1 MDSLMDKGA
10 ILIIGKLLL
19 TFAVVLGIPLWEL
32 YALRRDRESGD
43 LPTPTAR
50 TKREAALPAE
60 KKNRI

>member
-19 TFAVVLGIPLWEL
+19 TFAVLLGIPLWEL

-43 LPTPTAR
+43 GRDGGGEEESNP
-50 TKREAALPAE
+50 KRSA
-60 KKNRI
+60 